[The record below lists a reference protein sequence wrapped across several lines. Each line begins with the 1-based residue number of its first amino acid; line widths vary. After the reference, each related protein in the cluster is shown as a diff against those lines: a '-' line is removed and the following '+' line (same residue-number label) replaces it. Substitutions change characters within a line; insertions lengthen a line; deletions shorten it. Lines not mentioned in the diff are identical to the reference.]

1 MPTSIRAS
9 AKISEQRKAGIIAEL
24 ERWQGREL
32 GTQLTWWR
40 IEAFSGYTRQAL
52 SRHPDIVHAYQQAKR
67 ALADRGQKSRS
78 RTRRDEIA
86 YLDQTVERLRAKIE
100 WYEQLEAHW
109 LERWQRITAQCLQR
123 GLRIDDLDC
132 PLDPLNRK
140 S

>member
-1 MPTSIRAS
+1 MPVSIRAN

-40 IEAFSGYTRQAL
+40 IEAFSGYSRQAL
-52 SRHPDIVHAYQQAKR
+52 SRHPDIVHAYQEAKR

-86 YLDQTVERLRAKIE
+86 YLDQTVERLRAKIR
-100 WYEQLEAHW
+100 WYEQIEAHW

-123 GLRIDDLDC
+123 GLNIDDLDC
-132 PLDPLNRK
+132 PLDSLNRK
-140 S
+140 D